1 MRKSFA
7 DLVLALALIILIPA
21 FILFAGLYY
30 LANVNVV
37 WAIVYIVVTVWVIMK
52 ISRKLKIRLD
62 KNHTK
67 EYNGRNHSQL

>member
-52 ISRKLKIRLD
+52 ISRKLKTRLD
-62 KNHTK
+62 KSHTK
-67 EYNGRNHSQL
+67 EYNGRNHPQL